1 MSKKQR
7 KYTKEFKTE
16 AVKLAISSSSVS
28 STAKELGLPAPTLH
42 TWVTQAKNIGEQAY
56 ALPTGEKGS
65 INVSEVLEENRAL
78 RKRLAR
84 LEQEKEILKKAAAYF
99 AKESL

>member
-1 MSKKQR
+1 MSKQHR
-7 KYTKEFKTE
+7 KYTKEFKAE
-16 AVKLAISSSSVS
+16 AVKLALSSSSVL
-28 STAKELGLPAPTLH
+28 STAKELGVPAPTLH
-42 TWVTQAKNIGEQAY
+42 AWVNKVKSMGEQSY
-56 ALPTGEKGS
+56 ELQSGEKGS
-65 INVSEVLEENRAL
+65 IHVGEVLNENREL